1 MALPRRHEAMIKEEK
16 GAALVEFAM
25 VVPLLLLL
33 VFGIIEFGVMI
44 FDTTM
49 LTNASREGA
58 RAGIVYVPD
67 STVPVSAIQQV
78 VSNYCASNLVTF
90 GPVSALNV
98 QTAYTT
104 VNSMDL
110 LTVTA
115 VYHYDFLVMP
125 GFISALFG
133 GVDLSAVTTMR
144 ME

>member
-1 MALPRRHEAMIKEEK
+1 MIKEEK
-16 GAALVEFAM
+16 GAALVEFAI

-58 RAGIVYVPD
+58 RAGIVYVPN
-67 STVPVSAIQQV
+67 STVPVSTINQV
-78 VSNYCASNLVTF
+78 VNNYCANNLVTF
-90 GPVSALNV
+90 GPVSTLNV

-104 VNSMDL
+104 VNSMNL

-115 VYHYDFLVMP
+115 MYHYDFLVMP
-125 GFISALFG
+125 GFISALVG